1 MQLLRCFHADL
12 ESYCHNRHAMPLE
25 SASVIIVTTSF
36 EISREHL
43 NFQTGK
49 HIRELHKLRLNI
61 ESKFFSN
68 HEILLAFQF
77 FRANL
82 SKEKKLIN
90 QFLKCAHFS
99 NNFFCRKRND
109 EKNLNLIIY
118 GKIALN
124 LWRNLNSKPL
134 RGTDFI

>member
-25 SASVIIVTTSF
+25 SASVIIVTTAF
-36 EISREHL
+36 EISGEHL

-61 ESKFFSN
+61 ESKFFSK
-68 HEILLAFQF
+68 HEMLLAFQF

-82 SKEKKLIN
+82 SKKKKLIN

-99 NNFFCRKRND
+99 NNFFRRKRND
-109 EKNLNLIIY
+109 
-118 GKIALN
+118 
-124 LWRNLNSKPL
+124 
-134 RGTDFI
+134 

>member
-25 SASVIIVTTSF
+25 SASVIIVTTAF
-36 EISREHL
+36 EISGEHL

-49 HIRELHKLRLNI
+49 HTRELHKLRLNI
-61 ESKFFSN
+61 ESKFFSK
-68 HEILLAFQF
+68 HEMLLAFQF

-82 SKEKKLIN
+82 SKKKKLIN

-99 NNFFCRKRND
+99 NNFFRRKRND
-109 EKNLNLIIY
+109 
-118 GKIALN
+118 
-124 LWRNLNSKPL
+124 
-134 RGTDFI
+134 

>member
-12 ESYCHNRHAMPLE
+12 ESYCHNSHAMPLE
-25 SASVIIVTTSF
+25 SACVIIVTTAF

-61 ESKFFSN
+61 ESKFSSK

-82 SKEKKLIN
+82 SKEKIN
-90 QFLKCAHFS
+90 KPVFEMRT
-99 NNFFCRKRND
+99 FF
-109 EKNLNLIIY
+109 E
-118 GKIALN
+118 
-124 LWRNLNSKPL
+124 
-134 RGTDFI
+134 

>member
-12 ESYCHNRHAMPLE
+12 ESYCHNRHAMLLE
-25 SASVIIVTTSF
+25 SASVIIVTTAF

-49 HIRELHKLRLNI
+49 HVRELHKLRLNI
-61 ESKFFSN
+61 ESKFFSK

-82 SKEKKLIN
+82 SKKKKIN
-90 QFLKCAHFS
+90 KPVFEMRTFFEQFFS
-99 NNFFCRKRND
+99 AGSETIK
-109 EKNLNLIIY
+109 
-118 GKIALN
+118 KI
-124 LWRNLNSKPL
+124 
-134 RGTDFI
+134 